1 MFRLAAQVKPQ
12 QLGLGMRAGST
23 IPVGLRS
30 DLRAGLALRSAFDH
44 HAPKGAKLFTHA
56 SGMQARI
63 EMPASM
69 DCAAVLRAAKLRGV
83 TLRGFAAPVDKS
95 TWQLAWVENDAD
107 KVVHDAKLLLQAM
120 NNAISFQVP

>member
-1 MFRLAAQVKPQ
+1 MFRLAVQVKPQ
-12 QLGLGMRAGST
+12 LLGFGIRAGST

-44 HAPKGAKLFTHA
+44 NAPKGAKLFTHA

-63 EMPASM
+63 EMPASV
-69 DCAAVLRAAKLRGV
+69 DCAAVLQAAKLRGV

-95 TWQLAWVENDAD
+95 TWQLAWADNDAD
-107 KVVHDAKLLLQAM
+107 KVVRDAKLLLDTM
-120 NNAISFQVP
+120 NHAISFQVP